1 MKKINKK
8 HAIIGVFNILIV
20 LIILT
25 IDWSDWGGIVALP
38 ILMFLVL
45 IFNPILNFIIY
56 RKEKDKGIHIFV
68 SYIITLI
75 VAIIFY
81 VLKAV
86 LIDNVF

>member
-8 HAIIGVFNILIV
+8 HIIMGIYNILIV
-20 LIILT
+20 LFILT
-25 IDWSDWGGIVALP
+25 IDWSDWGGIIALP
-38 ILMFLVL
+38 ILIFLIL
-45 IFNPILNFIIY
+45 IFNPILNFIVY
-56 RKEKDKGIHIFV
+56 RKEKDKSIHIFV
-68 SYIITLI
+68 SYIITIL